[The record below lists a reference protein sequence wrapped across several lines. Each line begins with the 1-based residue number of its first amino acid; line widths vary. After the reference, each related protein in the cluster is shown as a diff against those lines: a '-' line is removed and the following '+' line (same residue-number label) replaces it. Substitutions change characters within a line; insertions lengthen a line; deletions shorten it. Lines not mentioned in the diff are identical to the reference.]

1 MNTIKTFSSLNGRRK
16 IIDVQDRYEYN
27 ISHIPGSINIPYD
40 ELISNY
46 RVYLNKNDTYYLY
59 CKSGKLSKRASIVL
73 NYLGY
78 NTFVLEK

>member
-1 MNTIKTFSSLNGRRK
+1 MNIKLFSNNYKK

-27 ISHIPGSINIPYD
+27 ISHLPGSINIPYD
-40 ELISNY
+40 DLINNY
-46 RVYLNKNDTYYLY
+46 RVYLNKKDTYYLY

-78 NTFVLEK
+78 NTFVVEK